1 MSHLNYIIM
10 SKGNLFLGK
19 ARGKVGSVVFS
30 TLKGQQIARSY
41 NANPNNPR
49 SINQMAQRVLMG
61 APVLFYRHATSN
73 RLKFAFENKAQNQS
87 DYNAFVA
94 ANIDTEKIAMTKEMV
109 RDNFPAIGAWRL
121 TKGSLLSPSF
131 TITAMQAT
139 TQGDLLPN
147 RVVFVAPLIDNGNML
162 AWLEDNTGDQIPE
175 NLVSEILRNNFNYTD
190 GDMLTFLNVAV
201 PSYVESGDV
210 SWNGDVPNY
219 RTIQYIVNSSELG
232 GPIMGVA
239 EYNDEQLATATDGIY
254 IVSGRINNV
263 LGIYLVCV
271 MELPTFGN
279 TYTLPQLA
287 IGSTFIASS
296 KQSGAIK
303 VSSSKLTLAGSAPD
317 IVNLLTSEAMRNRA
331 IQSYN
336 SATSNVASNYMLDP
350 SKGVEGGI
358 V

>member
-1 MSHLNYIIM
+1 M

-30 TLKGQQIARSY
+30 TLKGQQVARAY

-49 SINQMAQRVLMG
+49 SINQMAQRVLLG
-61 APVLFYRHATSN
+61 APVLFYRHATAN
-73 RLKFAFENKAQNQS
+73 RLKFAFENKSQNQS

-94 ANIDTEKIAMTKEMV
+94 ANIDTEKIALTKEMV
-109 RDNFPAIGAWRL
+109 RDNFPAVGAWRL

-139 TQGDLLPN
+139 TGENILPN
-147 RVVFVAPLIDNGNML
+147 RVVFVAPLVDNGNMY
-162 AWLEDNTGDQIPE
+162 AWLEDNFGDQVPE
-175 NLVSEILRNNFNYTD
+175 YLVSEILRNNFNYAD
-190 GDMLTFLNVAV
+190 GDMLTFLNVSV

-210 SWNGDVPNY
+210 SWNGEAPY
-219 RTIQYIVNSSELG
+219 YQTKQYIVNSSEVG
-232 GPIMGVA
+232 GVFQGVT
-239 EYNDEQLATATDGIY
+239 EFNDAQLATASDGLY
-254 IVSGRINNV
+254 IAQGRINGA

-271 MELPTFGN
+271 MELPTFGGMF
-279 TYTLPQLA
+279 TLPQLA
-287 IGSTFIASS
+287 IGSAFIASS

-303 VSSSKLTLAGSAPD
+303 VSTSKLTLSGSATE
-317 IVNLLTSEAMRNRA
+317 IVNLLTSDAMRNRA
-331 IQSYN
+331 IQSY
-336 SATSNVASNYMLDP
+336 SASTSNVASNYMLDP